1 MPRIDFA
8 FGAPDRL
15 RTACLVA
22 RKQYQ
27 AGRPLVVYCG
37 DAKRLQAF
45 DRLLW
50 AFDDTTFIPHVRAD
64 DPLAVQTPVLLAATA
79 PARARDT
86 LLADAQAGQPAP
98 WLLNLDDDCP
108 PDYDAF
114 ERVLEIVSADDEADR
129 HAARARWRSYQGAG
143 HTPQSHAIG
152 NAAPAGE
159 TP

>member
-15 RTACLVA
+15 RTACLVT

-37 DAKRLQAF
+37 DARRLQAF

-50 AFDDTTFIPHVRAD
+50 AFDDTSFIPHVRAE
-64 DPLAVQTPVLLAATA
+64 DPLAAQTPVVLAATA
-79 PARARDT
+79 PAQALAT
-86 LLADAQAGQPAP
+86 LLAGAPDDRPAP
-98 WLLNLDDDCP
+98 WLLNLDDGCP
-108 PDYDAF
+108 PDYEGF
-114 ERVLEIVSADDEADR
+114 ERVLEIVAADDEADR
-129 HAARARWRSYQGAG
+129 HAARARWRNYQGAG

-152 NAAPAGE
+152 NAAPAAE